1 MVSTANKSRRL
12 PLAKGSTA
20 KLASNRGQAA
30 DKYQKIIDAATVVF
44 AEKGFHTAKI
54 SDIAKVA
61 QIADGT
67 IYLYFKNKDDL
78 LISVFEYSIDLFIHT
93 VEDALKTVDTPVD
106 KLRCFIDIYLQ
117 LIKRYPALAQVTQLE
132 LRQSSKFMK
141 EYTNA
146 RFFDFL
152 AILGTILEDGQKSG
166 SFRAD
171 VSAQRVRR
179 ALFGALDEIA
189 LEWLLMKHKKYS
201 LEDAAHDLN
210 AIFIEGLLTHPVTQP
225 KLNGAAQKSAFTH
238 ALSLSFGEHTL

>member
-1 MVSTANKSRRL
+1 MIPTAIKSKKV
-12 PLAKGSTA
+12 PPAKGSTA
-20 KLASNRGQAA
+20 KLPSHRGQAA
-30 DKYQKIIDAATVVF
+30 DKYQKIIDAATLVF

-93 VEDALKTVDTPVD
+93 VEDALKTVDTPVE

-166 SFRAD
+166 SFRND

-210 AIFIEGLLTHPVTQP
+210 AIFIEGLLITKSTQTTA
-225 KLNGAAQKSAFTH
+225 KISTQKSAFAH
-238 ALSLSFGEHTL
+238 ALTSPLQEHTL